1 MSRRSSRRMPR
12 HLLAL
17 LYEPRGAPP
26 RLLCPSSIPRPLP
39 VSRLLARR
47 ARYNHVTASSGSFAF
62 SLPLPTWRPQ
72 VSERPS
78 AAKDQAP
85 KRLSEPD
92 PLILRS
98 RGVGGTSSLR
108 ILGLRQAGGWAIIG
122 YCLGM
127 FGGRGRISH
136 YRLSRVPSTKVSV
149 FRMYLALSHPEL
161 FIKNQCREKSTGF
174 GYCWTLS
181 LCL

>member
-26 RLLCPSSIPRPLP
+26 RLLCPSLIPRPLP

-47 ARYNHVTASSGSFAF
+47 ARSNHVTASSGSFAF

-108 ILGLRQAGGWAIIG
+108 ILGLRQAGGWAMLG

-127 FGGRGRISH
+127 FGGRGRC
-136 YRLSRVPSTKVSV
+136 PSPPP
-149 FRMYLALSHPEL
+149 SHPFHPICARLDWGVLVDSGLSWSEEEAQ
-161 FIKNQCREKSTGF
+161 KDQREM
-174 GYCWTLS
+174 
-181 LCL
+181 